1 MKRWLLRLGL
11 AAVTFTLGYGV
22 YFLTTTVGTY
32 NQIGTYNQK
41 SLEAL
46 PYCQVARNAEMY
58 HDTEILVNARIFVDE
73 SGVYVYEDCD
83 PVEAL
88 AAGVVINENSPSI
101 GLEYV
106 DKLLLSANNK
116 PNRQTAQALIK
127 GHFDA
132 HASTGC
138 WAPKFQI
145 HAEKIELLSS
155 LTEYKPPQT
164 EGPSTRLK
172 H

>member
-22 YFLTTTVGTY
+22 YFLTTTIRAY
-32 NQIGTYNQK
+32 NHTVRTYNQK

-46 PYCQVARNAEMY
+46 PYCQVAKNAEMY
-58 HDTEILVNARIFVDE
+58 HNNEILVTARIFVAE
-73 SGVYVYEDCD
+73 TTVYVYEDCD

-88 AAGVVINENSPSI
+88 AAGVVINESSPGI
-101 GLEYV
+101 GPGYV
-106 DKLLLSANNK
+106 DKLLLSNND
-116 PNRQTAQALIK
+116 PDTQTAQALIK
-127 GHFDA
+127 GRFDA

-138 WAPKFQI
+138 WAPKFRI

-155 LTEYKPPQT
+155 LTDFKPPQT
-164 EGPSTRLK
+164 EGPALRLK